1 MFSYLFSKNTV
12 SNNISPEKVVN
23 NSTTYAG
30 VKVSEATYNYFA
42 SATKHFADAPQ
53 QLLQAAEAYATY
65 AAKTAVQGILGLCA
79 YKEFAAEVND
89 RTCIWSRYA

>member
-42 SATKHFADAPQ
+42 SATKHFADATTV
-53 QLLQAAEAYATY
+53 AASC
-65 AAKTAVQGILGLCA
+65 GSLC
-79 YKEFAAEVND
+79 YL
-89 RTCIWSRYA
+89 RC

>member
-30 VKVSEATYNYFA
+30 VKVSEATFEYFA
-42 SATKHFADAPQ
+42 NAKAAAVGCTTSAA
-53 QLLQAAEAYATY
+53 
-65 AAKTAVQGILGLCA
+65 TAVGYGYKVLGSAFMGACA
-79 YKEFAAEVND
+79 YEK
-89 RTCIWSRYA
+89 W